1 MVEQQVSRGTI
12 TLEVSSEQLAHVLF
26 SSSRR
31 YSALS
36 EHYGPNH
43 AFGAV
48 VNALSEMNER
58 HTIYVDTY
66 FSTYQVN
73 VLTPPV

>member
-1 MVEQQVSRGTI
+1 MVEQRVSQATI
-12 TLEVSSEQLAHVLF
+12 TLGVSSEQLAHVLF

-36 EHYGPNH
+36 EHYGLNH

-48 VNALSEMNER
+48 VSALSEMNER
-58 HTIYVDTY
+58 HTISVDTY

-73 VLTPPV
+73 VSTPPV